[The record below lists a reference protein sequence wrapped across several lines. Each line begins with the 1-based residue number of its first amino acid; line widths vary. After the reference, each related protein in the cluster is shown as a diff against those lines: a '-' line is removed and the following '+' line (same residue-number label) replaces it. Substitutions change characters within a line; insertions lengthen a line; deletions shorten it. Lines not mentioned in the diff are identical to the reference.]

1 MKKSAEIRQELAGLV
16 NSQNEIWNVAKAEN
30 RSALNEEETRKFNEI
45 QTQIDAKASE
55 LRVAEKSE
63 ENARLF
69 GGAGSSAQKPEERE
83 MGKIVKDYSIHKVM
97 RSLSTGNGLDGVER
111 ELNEEYSKEARA
123 AGIPIGGYAI
133 PIGIQKRA
141 DGQTV
146 TQDSGGYG
154 GNMVQT
160 NVGPTIEF
168 LRPKL
173 VLESL
178 GARYLTGLTGNV
190 KFPKNNGGVTANW
203 EGEVDAAART
213 KNAIGS
219 LNMAPKRL
227 AASVLVSIQ
236 NLMQTGSAIEIMTI
250 EDINAAIAEKID
262 GAAINGSGS
271 GDIPL
276 GILNTSGIG
285 AVALGANGAAAT
297 WPKIVELE
305 TAVHVANANGVRM
318 GYLINAATRG
328 HLKTTVKVSGQP
340 QYLMGEDGRVNS
352 YNTAVTNLVPSNL
365 TKGSGTNLSAVVFG
379 DFSQLI
385 IGTWAFADLTID
397 RVSAIEE
404 GYHKFVVNTFND
416 MGVRHAGAFAAI
428 KDLVTA

>member
-1 MKKSAEIRQELAGLV
+1 MKKSAELKQVIDGLV
-16 NSQNEIWNVAKAEN
+16 RQQAGIVETAEKEQN
-30 RSALNEEETRKFNEI
+30 RSLTA
-45 QTQIDAKASE
+45 
-55 LRVAEKSE
+55 E
-63 ENARLF
+63 ENTKFDDLQRQIEEKNAELQRAIKMEENTRLF
-69 GGAGSSAQKPEERE
+69 GGAGSLTQKPEERE
-83 MGKIVKDYSIHKVM
+83 MDKIVKDYSIHKVM

-111 ELNEEYSKEARA
+111 ELNEEYVKEARS
-123 AGIPIGGYAI
+123 AGLSIGGYAI
-133 PIGIQKRA
+133 PMGVQKRA

-146 TQDSGGYG
+146 TQDSGGFG

-178 GARYLTGLTGNV
+178 GARYVTGLTGNV
-190 KFPKNNGGVTANW
+190 KFPKNNGGVSAAW

-236 NLMQTGSAIEIMTI
+236 NIAQTGGSIERMTL
-250 EDINAAIAEKID
+250 EDINAAIAQALD
-262 GAAINGSGS
+262 SAAINGSGS
-271 GDIPL
+271 GDVPL

-285 AVALGANGAAAT
+285 AVAIGTNGGAAN
-297 WPKIVELE
+297 WGKIVELE
-305 TAVHVANANGVRM
+305 TLVYAANADGVRM
-318 GYLINAATRG
+318 GYLINGATRG

-340 QYLMGEDGRVNS
+340 QYLMGEDGRVNG

-365 TKGSGTNLSAVVFG
+365 TKGSGSNLSAVIFG

-385 IGTWAFADLTID
+385 IGSWAFADLTID
-397 RVSAIEE
+397 RVSEIEN
-404 GYHKFVVNTFND
+404 GYHKYVINTFND